1 MKKILSLVLAL
12 MMVFSIVPA
21 VFADD
26 AVTTAAKDSA
36 YQDAIDFLGL
46 IGLYK
51 GGDGHAD
58 SDGVTRW
65 QMALYVARV
74 LTGRTEDAYWKTTEN
89 NSGFADVDEYL
100 NDSESYI
107 VGAVSYAANKGIIN
121 GYGDGNF
128 GPNDG
133 ITYRDALTMVVR
145 ALGIT
150 YPASGYPWSYVTKA
164 DELGLMDGITGVG
177 QTEEISRE
185 VVAQILYNAVN
196 ADVDGKTIAEEV
208 FGVGEMTVII
218 TASNKVAYEGSTT
231 VLRDGFVQFAAIDDQ
246 GNPTGA
252 KYHVAATEFGLTTD
266 NAENAA
272 VGTNYQIVYKDNCV
286 DIIDAKA
293 LWTAYENFAA
303 TGKNEIVVDAANKT
317 ISLGG
322 VKTNLVTVYTDLFNT
337 QGTNNVT
344 GALETKVYGESGV
357 GAWKTIGTTYYMDAQ
372 GYIYQI
378 ADLKLVA
385 YYFEFF
391 DTIYGCKVE
400 TTGKYTYSALSDA
413 DAAAIRAD
421 LTATANGFA
430 QVTNFASLK
439 DSAYTKVVASDSN
452 NDGTYDRAIVK
463 DFQFGYLDWAS
474 DKKTFTIATTNGLNS
489 LAAGATYTTANYR
502 FTGLTPAADA
512 FVIYYVDDVNKEIDI
527 WVEVKAYAEGATT
540 YFANAYIL
548 GFSVASNVIYMN
560 DTKSQRFDMPFGY
573 ADLNGAPMKAFTTG
587 ANANVALNQALIDLL
602 LANQNAYVTYVV
614 VDGKL
619 VYFTAAAQSNDYVVI
634 DKFTSITKDS
644 IIAHAYSTVTDEYAD
659 IQIAEFN
666 GWNIGGFEWNEMWQK
681 LVWEG
686 ILSGNVPNANDVL
699 ATLLPVKANQL
710 YKVVYQNNG
719 AYNLRPVTA
728 ADAIATPNGVH
739 VIKEKIHWFKDGVL
753 INNNA
758 QFDPANNAGKYV
770 ATSSAHNWLV
780 LQAPVDAT
788 TGAYDL
794 TAIEKVYVVP
804 GKIADMIIP
813 HFELYKSA
821 DNDFVL
827 VATEAELADFIRSQ
841 TVGSDVSFVYY
852 TKYDLYGNDHN
863 NAWADQAVDAHY
875 YYRWMRDVATG
886 NFTLVKINVAE
897 YAAIIAELNKV
908 DAKAAPANAVVLQLN
923 DGVLSLANGA
933 LPVVTIGDV
942 AAHLDKANAYDNYA
956 VGSVDAADLVAEV
969 GDFLDEVVCGMDE
982 YVSVQDYFGIANIT
996 FIGVDAN
1003 GKYVKLTGDKLGSA
1017 FTGTV
1022 DAHLF
1027 WDDGA
1032 STAVVYVD

>member
-26 AVTTAAKDSA
+26 AVTTAAGDSA

-46 IGLYK
+46 IDLYQ
-51 GGDGHAD
+51 GGHPDDEA
-58 SDGVTRW
+58 VTRW
-65 QMALYVARV
+65 QMALFVARV
-74 LTGRTEDAYWKTTEN
+74 LTGRTDNAYWKTTEN

-100 NDSESYI
+100 NDTESYI

-145 ALGIT
+145 ALGI
-150 YPASGYPWSYVTKA
+150 SDLGYPWGYVTKA

-177 QTEEISRE
+177 QTEEITRE

-196 ADVDGKTIAEEV
+196 ADVNGKTIAETV

-231 VLRDGFVQFAAIDDQ
+231 VLRDGYVQFSAIDDQ

-252 KYHVAATEFGLTTD
+252 KYHVAASEFGLAND

-293 LWTAYENFAA
+293 LWASYENFAA
-303 TGKNEIVVDAANKT
+303 TGKNEIVIDAAKNT
-317 ISLGG
+317 IKLGG
-322 VKTNLVTVYTDLFNT
+322 VQTNLVTVYTDLFNT

-357 GAWKTIGTTYYMDAQ
+357 GAWKTIGSTYYMDAQ

-378 ADLKLVA
+378 ADLQLVA
-385 YYFEFF
+385 YYFDFF
-391 DTIYGCKVE
+391 DALYGCTVE
-400 TTGKYTYSALSDA
+400 VTGKYTYSALSDA

-421 LTATANGFA
+421 LIAPANGFA

-463 DFQFGYLDWAS
+463 DFQFGYFKWEDA
-474 DKKTFTIATTNGLNS
+474 KKTQFSISTSNGLNT
-489 LAAGATYTTANYR
+489 LTASGIKGGTYR
-502 FTGLTPAADA
+502 FTGITPASNA

-540 YFANAYIL
+540 YYANAYLL
-548 GFSVASNVIYMN
+548 GFSVAQNVLYMN
-560 DTKSQRFDMPFGY
+560 DTQSQRFDMPFGY

-587 ANANVALNQALIDLL
+587 TNANVTLNQQIIDLL
-602 LANQNAYVTYVV
+602 LAYQGQYVTYVV

-634 DKFTSITKDS
+634 DKFTSITKDG
-644 IIAHAYSTVTDEYAD
+644 IVAHAYSTVTDEYAD

-666 GWNIGGFEWNEMWQK
+666 GWNIGGFEWNELWLDIVMDSLWSGT
-681 LVWEG
+681 G
-686 ILSGNVPNANDVL
+686 IPDANAVL
-699 ATLLPVKANQL
+699 AKLLPIKANQL
-710 YKVVYQNNG
+710 YKVVYQSNG
-719 AYNLRPVTA
+719 AYNLREVTA

-739 VIKEKIHWFKDGVL
+739 VIKEKIHWFKDGQL
-753 INNNA
+753 INNAA

-780 LQAPVDAT
+780 IQAPVDAT

-841 TVGSDVSFVYY
+841 TIGSDVSFVYY

-875 YYRWMRDVATG
+875 YYRWMRDIETG

-897 YAAIIAELNKV
+897 YAAVIAALNAV
-908 DAKAAPANAVVLQLN
+908 DAKAAPSNAVVLQLN
-923 DGVLSLANGA
+923 DGVLSLVNGA
-933 LPVVTIGDV
+933 LPTVTMNDV
-942 AAHLDKANAYDNYA
+942 AAQLKKANAYDNYVA
-956 VGSVDAADLVAEV
+956 LSCNASDLVATV
-969 GDFLDEVVCGMDE
+969 GDYLDEYECGMKE
-982 YVSVQDYFGIANIT
+982 YISVQDYFGIAKIT

-1017 FTGTV
+1017 FSGAVT
-1022 DAHLF
+1022 ANLF
-1027 WDDGA
+1027 WDDAAG
-1032 STAVVYVD
+1032 TAVVFVG